1 MKIDRFYYPVVIVAA
16 LVFFLI
22 LALAL
27 GFTPSH

>member
-1 MKIDRFYYPVVIVAA
+1 MKIDKYNYPVIIVAA
-16 LVFFLI
+16 MVFFLI

>member
-1 MKIDRFYYPVVIVAA
+1 MKIDKYNYPVIIIAA
-16 LVFFLI
+16 MVFFLI